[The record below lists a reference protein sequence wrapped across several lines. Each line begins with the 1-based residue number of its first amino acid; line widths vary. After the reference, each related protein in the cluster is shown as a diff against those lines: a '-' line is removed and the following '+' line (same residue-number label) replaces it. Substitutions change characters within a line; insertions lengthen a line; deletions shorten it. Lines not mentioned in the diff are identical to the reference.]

1 MYFTCKR
8 SEKEVKK
15 MRMNTI
21 DWVAYV
27 LVMVGALNWGL
38 MSISSGWNVVEII
51 LGSWPT
57 LVRIVYGLVGLGA
70 LYSIY
75 HMFTKM

>member
-1 MYFTCKR
+1 
-8 SEKEVKK
+8 

-38 MSISSGWNVVEII
+38 MAINGNWNVVGM
-51 LGSWPT
+51 LFGSWPT
-57 LVRIVYGLVGLGA
+57 VVRIVYGLVGLSA